1 MGDVIIVCSEKRDIG
16 KSVVAIRTA
25 IELSKSGKK
34 VLMVDI
40 SCGKIK
46 ISEYLKVNEN
56 IIYDVKD
63 VLDETCSIEH
73 SVINITDSFSILPYP
88 RIANKLGDIKR
99 EAFTRLIVELKK
111 SYDIIIVDAD
121 KLSSC
126 YFLDLNKV
134 YGVIIINN
142 NDFSALKEINGDCD
156 IANKYGIEKILTVI
170 NKYNK
175 KNANKGLML
184 SIKDMKKMTDA
195 DICYTLEENIKY
207 DRIGYEFLFS
217 NEKNSFTDG
226 ASKIASILNIK

>member
-1 MGDVIIVCSEKRDIG
+1 MGDVILVCSEKRDIG
-16 KSVVAIRTA
+16 KSIIAIRTG
-25 IELSKSGKK
+25 IELSASGKK
-34 VLMVDI
+34 VLLVDI

-63 VLDETCSIEH
+63 VLDETCSIEQ
-73 SVINITDSFSILPYP
+73 SVINVKDNFSILPYP

-134 YGVIIINN
+134 YGAIILNN
-142 NDFSALKEINGDCD
+142 NDFSALKEINSDYD
-156 IANKYGIEKILTVI
+156 IANKYGIERILTVV

-184 SIKDMKKMTDA
+184 SIKDIKKMTA
-195 DICYTLEENIKY
+195 AEICDTIEENIKY
-207 DRIGYEFLFS
+207 DKSDYEFLFS
-217 NEKNSFTDG
+217 NDKNSFIDAVG
-226 ASKIASILNIK
+226 KIIDKLNIK